1 MLGIQIAYACIYLSL
16 QCISWMGGDSVTN
29 KALCYSLNHPSLP
42 PGIGGEISNTSFN
55 VSNANIYPVYSLSGS
70 NPLFI
75 FSSFDLSRFRA
86 ASAFCAVK
94 ISLSLNLTKN
104 ELFGCFCLCCSCL
117 VTSGSGVFVALLLK
131 LDSSDQSDSS

>member
-1 MLGIQIAYACIYLSL
+1 MLAGSHRNA
-16 QCISWMGGDSVTN
+16 WPDETGTGGRTN
-29 KALCYSLNHPSLP
+29 R
-42 PGIGGEISNTSFN
+42 NTHN

-86 ASAFCAVK
+86 ASAFSAVK